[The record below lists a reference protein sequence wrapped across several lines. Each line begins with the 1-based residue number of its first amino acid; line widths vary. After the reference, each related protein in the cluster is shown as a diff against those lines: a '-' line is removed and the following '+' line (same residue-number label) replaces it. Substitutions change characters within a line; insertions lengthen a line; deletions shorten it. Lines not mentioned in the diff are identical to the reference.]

1 MSASESDAIRQQYMR
16 RALSILLRGTHY
28 DTATASSLDVL
39 STVGALY
46 MQTMFAHVHA
56 YAEHATRTRPNMNDV
71 GRALDERRVSVGQ
84 LDSYRRTEAQMRS
97 QPTVEAAVARL
108 HEQAEKWTSADSPSM
123 GAFVD
128 TRAEDLLQKL
138 IDFHSAQ
145 VERTS
150 GVHEDPVTSVEAEPT
165 RAAASKVSSRGF
177 DEDDDDDDEDDDFE
191 APELNSMH
199 LPLATDR
206 EPVVDS
212 GAEADDTHQHDSDT
226 ADIAPIPAPVEAA
239 PKIQDEISTMLKRP
253 TTLPPHVPAQ
263 CPQFPSPHTYK
274 QTPVYP
280 EREQDFFR
288 TRMHKAEQ
296 SRQAEE
302 NLQRLI
308 SGPHSEKDALEDTT
322 RCAPDAKDR
331 AQRRVRAMFPPV
343 NFRDLHKRSRLDQWR
358 LQTQQT
364 QSPL

>member
-1 MSASESDAIRQQYMR
+1 MSSSESDAIRQQYMR
-16 RALSILLRGTHY
+16 RALSILLRGTNY

-84 LDSYRRTEAQMRS
+84 LDSYRRTEAQIRS
-97 QPTVEAAVARL
+97 QPAVEAAVLRL
-108 HEQAEKWTSADSPSM
+108 HEQAEKWTSADSSSM

-138 IDFHSAQ
+138 IGFHSAQ

-150 GVHEDPVTSVEAEPT
+150 VVHEVPATSVETEPVRT
-165 RAAASKVSSRGF
+165 AASKVSSRGF
-177 DEDDDDDDEDDDFE
+177 DEEDDDDDEDDDFE

-199 LPLATDR
+199 LPLAADS
-206 EPVVDS
+206 EPMADS
-212 GAEADDTHQHDSDT
+212 GAEADDTHPHGSDT
-226 ADIAPIPAPVEAA
+226 VDNVPVPAPVKAA

-308 SGPHSEKDALEDTT
+308 SGPHSKDALEDTT